1 MAEQEL
7 EQLEGTV
14 EDIIYENADNGYT
27 VFEVSGGGVITVVC
41 GVVGELHAGESVI
54 CRGRYENHATYGRQF
69 HAQECETDMPKD
81 LEAVYAFLA
90 SRSLPYIGAKTADKI
105 IDLFGAE
112 ALEVIAN
119 DPARLTQVPGI
130 SPDKA
135 DRIQQE
141 FKRMFGM
148 RELIAYLAQFEIGP
162 RKAME
167 VFRAFGPGAMQA
179 ISANPYLLC
188 GEPLQLDFRHA
199 DSIAQ
204 YYHMEGDCAQR
215 LEAALLRTLR
225 HNAGNGHTCLPRAQ
239 LLETASNFIHQPPE
253 KLARALDKCI
263 ETEELCVKMF
273 DGVPYIYLPD
283 LLAAEQD
290 IAHRLAIL
298 ARRGKNTARDLDRNL
313 QVLEL
318 TQGFAYAPL
327 QREAIRKAMT
337 ENCLVLTG
345 GPGTGK
351 TTTVNAI
358 LQLLENQA
366 ERVALCAPT
375 GRAAK
380 RLSELTGRKASTI
393 HRLLE
398 VDYTGG
404 VVSFIHND
412 KNLLKCDVVI
422 LDEMSMVDVKLFQA
436 LVTALRYSCRIIMV
450 GDADQLPSVGP
461 GNLLGEIIRSGCV
474 PTVCLNEI
482 FRQAKRSLIVENA
495 HHIICGEPL
504 QKGGKTD
511 DFFFLEVTGNQTLE
525 NGTGAIAVDGSKAGQ
540 ADFGTVTAG
549 SFTAAD
555 NSVVMVDGQSIKDTA
570 AVSGVTDVT
579 ISSDS
584 ILYVDGAEKGET
596 YKVLAGSGIDQGWA
610 DDNIISDNSLIIFN
624 GDHTGYDNFD
634 VTASYDKVNNV
645 YGEGTVVIDSIV
657 DKTLA
662 DKNAGDAAFDF
673 FNDAVS
679 SKHNVT
685 KDAQAAALNSVANMG
700 ELAGVNHGTYSMSNA
715 MTDAVA
721 HHLSLAAHGEQ
732 DKDIWAH
739 YIHNKEDI
747 DGMNF
752 GGVDGSYEAQYNGIV
767 VGSDLYKNGKTTA
780 GIALSY
786 ADGNINGSNI
796 ASSTKNDAEYY
807 GASLYGRIDN
817 GDSAILGD
825 ISYMHSDNDITQN
838 NSGHEI
844 TASADADAFSIGIRA
859 EQAYKAGA
867 GKFVPYAGIRY
878 MHLGA
883 GDYSNSLGM
892 EYNADDQNLWLLPVG
907 VTYSAEVQSGDWT
920 VKPIAE
926 VGYVWTMG
934 DRDTDQTV
942 SLNGA
947 SDTFGFETADSG
959 SFIGRLGIEA
969 EKADVTYGRTRV
981 CFFRKS
987 FWPTAAAESTNC
999 AATKIHLSMNWLKRL
1014 QMPVFRWLQ

>member
-1 MAEQEL
+1 MAEQQL
-7 EQLEGTV
+7 EQIEGTV

-27 VFEVSGGGVITVVC
+27 VFEVSGGGVVTVVC
-41 GVVGELHAGESVI
+41 GIVGELHAGESVV

-105 IDLFGAE
+105 IDKFGAE

-119 DPARLTQVPGI
+119 DPARLTEIPGI

-148 RELIAYLAQFEIGP
+148 RELIAYLAQFEISP

-167 VFRAFGPGAMQA
+167 VFRTFGPGAMQA

-253 KLARALDKCI
+253 KLAAALDKCI

-290 IAHRLAIL
+290 IADRLAML
-298 ARRGKNTARDLDRNL
+298 AQRGKNTAHGLDKNI
-313 QVLEL
+313 QILEL

-327 QREAIRKAMT
+327 QKEAIRKAMT

-351 TTTVNAI
+351 TI
-358 LQLLENQA
+358 LQLLEKQA

-375 GRAAK
+375 GRAAT

-436 LVTALRYSCRIIMV
+436 LIAALRYSCRIIMV

-461 GNLLGEIIRSGCV
+461 GNILGEIVRSGCV

-482 FRQAKRSLIVENA
+482 FRQAARSLIVGNA
-495 HHIICGEPL
+495 HRIISSEPL
-504 QKGGKTD
+504 KKGGKTD
-511 DFFFLEVTGNQTLE
+511 DFFFLE
-525 NGTGAIAVDGSKAGQ
+525 
-540 ADFGTVTAG
+540 
-549 SFTAAD
+549 
-555 NSVVMVDGQSIKDTA
+555 
-570 AVSGVTDVT
+570 
-579 ISSDS
+579 SD
-584 ILYVDGAEKGET
+584 
-596 YKVLAGSGIDQGWA
+596 
-610 DDNIISDNSLIIFN
+610 
-624 GDHTGYDNFD
+624 
-634 VTASYDKVNNV
+634 
-645 YGEGTVVIDSIV
+645 
-657 DKTLA
+657 
-662 DKNAGDAAFDF
+662 GDAAQKLVCDLVTTRLPRSYGFDPIK
-673 FNDAVS
+673 DIQVLCP
-679 SKHNVT
+679 T
-685 KDAQAAALNSVANMG
+685 KLGPTGTQALNVELQNLLNPEQKGKPQLQSASRVFRVGDKVMQVRNNYEIVWNRIGGEQGVGAYNGDIGIVESINTRDRSMVVRMDDRRLIYPAENLNELEIAYAITVHKSQGSEFPAVILPVAQVPPRLCYRNLFYTG
-700 ELAGVNHGTYSMSNA
+700 VTRARKLCIVAGRRDVVNRMMSN
-715 MTDAVA
+715 
-721 HHLSLAAHGEQ
+721 
-732 DKDIWAH
+732 
-739 YIHNKEDI
+739 
-747 DGMNF
+747 
-752 GGVDGSYEAQYNGIV
+752 
-767 VGSDLYKNGKTTA
+767 
-780 GIALSY
+780 
-786 ADGNINGSNI
+786 
-796 ASSTKNDAEYY
+796 
-807 GASLYGRIDN
+807 
-817 GDSAILGD
+817 
-825 ISYMHSDNDITQN
+825 
-838 NSGHEI
+838 
-844 TASADADAFSIGIRA
+844 IR
-859 EQAYKAGA
+859 
-867 GKFVPYAGIRY
+867 
-878 MHLGA
+878 
-883 GDYSNSLGM
+883 
-892 EYNADDQNLWLLPVG
+892 QNLRYSGLCALLQ
-907 VTYSAEVQSGDWT
+907 AEMPPEET
-920 VKPIAE
+920 
-926 VGYVWTMG
+926 
-934 DRDTDQTV
+934 DR
-942 SLNGA
+942 
-947 SDTFGFETADSG
+947 E
-959 SFIGRLGIEA
+959 E
-969 EKADVTYGRTRV
+969 
-981 CFFRKS
+981 
-987 FWPTAAAESTNC
+987 
-999 AATKIHLSMNWLKRL
+999 
-1014 QMPVFRWLQ
+1014 

>member
-1 MAEQEL
+1 MAEPGTGL

-14 EDIIYENADNGYT
+14 EDIIYENPDNGYT
-27 VFEVSGGGVITVVC
+27 VFEVSGGGALTVVC

-54 CRGRYENHATYGRQF
+54 CRGKFENHATYGRQF
-69 HAQECETDMPKD
+69 HARECETDMPKD

-90 SRSLPYIGAKTADKI
+90 SGSLPYIGAKTANKLLDK
-105 IDLFGAE
+105 FGAA
-112 ALEVIAN
+112 ALDVIAN
-119 DPARLTQVPGI
+119 DPARLTEIPGI

-148 RELIAYLAQFEIGP
+148 RELIAYLAQFEISP
-162 RKAME
+162 RRAME
-167 VFRAFGPGAMQA
+167 VFRVFGPGAMQA

-263 ETEELCVKMF
+263 ETEVLCIKMF
-273 DGVPYIYLPD
+273 DGTPYIYLPD

-290 IAHRLAIL
+290 IAHRLGIL
-298 ARRGKNTARDLDRNL
+298 AQRGKNTARDLDRNL

-327 QREAIRKAMT
+327 QKEAIRKAMT

-482 FRQAKRSLIVENA
+482 FRQAAQSLIVENA
-495 HHIICGEPL
+495 HRIIAGEPL
-504 QKGGKTD
+504 KKGGRAD
-511 DFFFLEVTGNQTLE
+511 DFFFLETDGEAAQKLVCDLVTTRLPRSYGFDPIRDIQVLCPTKLGPTGTQALNVELQNLLNPERRGKPQLQSASRVFRVGDKVMQVRNNYEIVWNRIGGEQGVGAYNGDIGIVESIDPRTRSMVVRMDDRRLLYQAENLSELE
-525 NGTGAIAVDGSKAGQ
+525 IAYAITVHKSQGSEFPAVILPVAQ
-540 ADFGTVTAG
+540 VPPRLCYRNLFYT
-549 SFTAAD
+549 
-555 NSVVMVDGQSIKDTA
+555 
-570 AVSGVTDVT
+570 GVTRARKLCIVAGRRDV
-579 ISSDS
+579 
-584 ILYVDGAEKGET
+584 
-596 YKVLAGSGIDQGWA
+596 
-610 DDNIISDNSLIIFN
+610 
-624 GDHTGYDNFD
+624 
-634 VTASYDKVNNV
+634 VNRMMGNV
-645 YGEGTVVIDSIV
+645 
-657 DKTLA
+657 
-662 DKNAGDAAFDF
+662 
-673 FNDAVS
+673 
-679 SKHNVT
+679 
-685 KDAQAAALNSVANMG
+685 
-700 ELAGVNHGTYSMSNA
+700 
-715 MTDAVA
+715 
-721 HHLSLAAHGEQ
+721 
-732 DKDIWAH
+732 
-739 YIHNKEDI
+739 
-747 DGMNF
+747 
-752 GGVDGSYEAQYNGIV
+752 
-767 VGSDLYKNGKTTA
+767 
-780 GIALSY
+780 
-786 ADGNINGSNI
+786 
-796 ASSTKNDAEYY
+796 
-807 GASLYGRIDN
+807 R
-817 GDSAILGD
+817 
-825 ISYMHSDNDITQN
+825 
-838 NSGHEI
+838 
-844 TASADADAFSIGIRA
+844 
-859 EQAYKAGA
+859 
-867 GKFVPYAGIRY
+867 
-878 MHLGA
+878 
-883 GDYSNSLGM
+883 
-892 EYNADDQNLWLLPVG
+892 QNLRYSGLRQLLQ
-907 VTYSAEVQSGDWT
+907 AEVPPVQT
-920 VKPIAE
+920 E
-926 VGYVWTMG
+926 V
-934 DRDTDQTV
+934 
-942 SLNGA
+942 
-947 SDTFGFETADSG
+947 E
-959 SFIGRLGIEA
+959 
-969 EKADVTYGRTRV
+969 
-981 CFFRKS
+981 
-987 FWPTAAAESTNC
+987 
-999 AATKIHLSMNWLKRL
+999 
-1014 QMPVFRWLQ
+1014 